1 MRSALI
7 LGTKLLFPKAKAGA
21 PTMGWAVPFLDYAV

>member
-7 LGTKLLFPKAKAGA
+7 LGTKLLFLKDEAGA
-21 PTMGWAVPFLDYAV
+21 SSVGWAVPFLDCAA

>member
-1 MRSALI
+1 M

-21 PTMGWAVPFLDYAV
+21 STMGWAVPILDCAV